1 MSIII
6 EFFLIGVFNCIVF
19 LGITFIGKLFSPFFL
34 NIRKDKVFF
43 NFLIDVLVGL
53 ILVIFIYSIIFSGL
67 KTVNLIGAIL
77 IFTHVFSN
85 FKNINWTW
93 NFNFSKDQ
101 LKVVL
106 SVLFFLFI
114 STLISYLY
122 PYKGQIDEDIV
133 QYVNISRE
141 LNYSGIENIF
151 TYFNSFKTIGLMPY
165 HYFEMWF
172 GSILF
177 KLNFFN
183 FSDAVVFRYCSYSI
197 LKSICLLGFLAFVEL
212 IKKIKIYD
220 VFIVVLLFLFNSLLF
235 TSIINDSYPLHTS
248 VWLRPNLITYYLFLF
263 PVFTLFRY
271 GYRKLSILFLLLLVV
286 ASTVTAPSV
295 ISTLFTICVLVFF
308 FNKKSKSHAFK
319 LSLIILFFS
328 VAVILFYKI
337 FGHSS
342 QEASKINSFHDL
354 FIYTH
359 SIWKAIVFYLLTIP
373 LRTIG
378 IIFPALILFL
388 FYKDDFSLIVRENLV
403 SILFSIILFIYGLL
417 FFQLTTFMD
426 NTYQFVYI
434 GYCSLTIITFLFLY
448 QLILLTF
455 KKPINFKSSIVLFVF
470 IVLNLWHVSKDFN
483 FNIFYKNLAE
493 LNLSRQGLSQ
503 KYIYDIDKY
512 MSEKKSLKGA
522 FAFGIDTS
530 YNYTNNSH
538 ENPHS
543 TSQFG
548 SYTYYL
554 KSNLKLFPL
563 SDPAKLFYG
572 LDKNSFFYRRYK
584 VLTRLLPFYNKNNN
598 LNYNERL
605 EYTINEEKINFIIVD
620 SNFNMDNLRD
630 ICIENIFVDLN
641 KGHQFVVFCD

>member
-53 ILVIFIYSIIFSGL
+53 ILVIFIYSIIFSGF

-77 IFTHVFSN
+77 IFTYVFSN
-85 FKNINWTW
+85 IKNINWTW
-93 NFNFSKDQ
+93 NFNFNKEQ

-106 SVLFFLFI
+106 SALFFLFI
-114 STLISYLY
+114 SSLISYLY

-220 VFIVVLLFLFNSLLF
+220 IFIVVFLFLFNSLLF

-271 GYRKLSILFLLLLVV
+271 GYRKLSILFLLLLVI

-295 ISTLFTICVLVFF
+295 VSTLFTICVLVYF
-308 FNKKSKSHAFK
+308 FNKKRKSHAFK

-328 VAVILFYKI
+328 VAVMLFYKI

-342 QEASKINSFHDL
+342 QEASKINSFYDL

-378 IIFPALILFL
+378 IIFPALILLL
-388 FYKDDFSLIVRENLV
+388 FYKDDFFLIVRENLV
-403 SILFSIILFIYGLL
+403 SILFSIILFINGLL

-448 QLILLTF
+448 QLILLVF

-470 IVLNLWHVSKDFN
+470 ILLNLWHISKDFN

-512 MSEKKSLKGA
+512 MSGKNSLKGA

-572 LDKNSFFYRRYK
+572 LDENSFFYRRYK
-584 VLTRLLPFYNKNNN
+584 VLTRLLPFYNKNNK

-605 EYTINEEKINFIIVD
+605 KYTIDEEKINFIILD
-620 SNFNMDNLRD
+620 SNFNMDNLRG
-630 ICIENIFVDLN
+630 ICIDNIFVDLN